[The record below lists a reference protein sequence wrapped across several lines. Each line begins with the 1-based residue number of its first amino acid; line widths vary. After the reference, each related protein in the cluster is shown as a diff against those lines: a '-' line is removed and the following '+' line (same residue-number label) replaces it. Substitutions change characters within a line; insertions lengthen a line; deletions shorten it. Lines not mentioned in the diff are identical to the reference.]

1 MREIL
6 QTGFD
11 KMGIPWD
18 DEKINRLEKYA
29 KLLVEWN
36 EKMNLTAIT
45 DTEGIAVKH
54 FLDSAA
60 ALTTGKIKGRV
71 IDVGTGAGFPG
82 VVLKIMQPEISLTLL
97 DSLNKRLVFL
107 KEVLDTLGID
117 DVELIHSRAEDG
129 AHKKG
134 YRESYDVATS
144 RAVAALP
151 LLSELCLGYVKPGG
165 SLIALKGPSVT
176 EEAKDA
182 KRAIYILGGE
192 IEKIEDANV
201 PGSDMDH
208 KIIHIKKVRQTP
220 IKFPRKSAIITKSP
234 IETCYNK

>member
-6 QTGFD
+6 QNGFD
-11 KMGIPWD
+11 QMGILWD
-18 DEKINRLEKYA
+18 DEKISRLEKYA
-29 KLLVEWN
+29 ELLVEWN

-45 DTEGIAVKH
+45 DMEGIAVKH
-54 FLDSAA
+54 FLDSAS
-60 ALTTGKIKGRV
+60 ALTTGKIKGKV

-82 VVLKIMQPEISLTLL
+82 VVLKIMKPEIKLTLL

-129 AHKKG
+129 AHKTG
-134 YRESYDVATS
+134 YRENYDVAVS

-151 LLSELCLGYVKPGG
+151 LLSELCLGYVKPKG
-165 SLIALKGPSVT
+165 SFIALKGPAAP
-176 EEAKDA
+176 EEARDA

-192 IEKIEDANV
+192 IEKIEDAHV
-201 PGSDMDH
+201 PYSDMDH
-208 KIIHIKKVRQTP
+208 KIIHIKKVRHTP
-220 IKFPRKSAIITKSP
+220 IKFPRKSALITKSP
-234 IETCYNK
+234 IETCYKK

>member
-6 QTGFD
+6 QNGFD

-18 DEKINRLEKYA
+18 DEKISRLEKYA
-29 KLLVEWN
+29 ELLKEWN

-45 DTEGIAVKH
+45 DTKGIAVKH
-54 FLDSAA
+54 FLDSAS
-60 ALTTGKIKGRV
+60 ALTTGKINGKV

-82 VVLKIMQPEISLTLL
+82 VVLKIMKPEIELTLL

-107 KEVLDTLGID
+107 KEVLDTLGIS
-117 DVELIHSRAEDG
+117 DVELVHSRAEDG
-129 AHKKG
+129 AHKKE
-134 YRESYDVATS
+134 YREKYDVAVS

-151 LLSELCLGYVKPGG
+151 LLSELCLGYVKKGG
-165 SLIALKGPSVT
+165 SLVALKGPSVT
-176 EEAKDA
+176 EEALAA

-192 IEKIEDANV
+192 IEKILDAQV
-201 PGSDMDH
+201 PDTEMEH
-208 KIIHIKKVRQTP
+208 KIIILKKVRHTP
-220 IKFPRKSAIITKSP
+220 IKFPRKPALITKSP

>member
-11 KMGIPWD
+11 RMGLLWD
-18 DEKINRLEKYA
+18 EEKIQRLEKYA
-29 KLLVEWN
+29 ELLREWN

-45 DTEGIAVKH
+45 DMEGIAVKH

-60 ALTTGKIKGRV
+60 ALTTGKINGKV

-82 VVLKIMQPEISLTLL
+82 VVLKIMKPEIELTLL

-107 KEVLDTLGID
+107 KQVLDTLGID
-117 DVELIHSRAEDG
+117 DVELVHSRAEDG

-134 YRESYDVATS
+134 YRESYDVAVS

-165 SLIALKGPSVT
+165 RLIALKGPSVT
-176 EEAKDA
+176 EEAEDA
-182 KRAIYILGGE
+182 KRAIHILGGE
-192 IEKIEDANV
+192 IEKIEDADV
-201 PGSDMDH
+201 PGSDMEH
-208 KIIHIKKVRQTP
+208 KIIHIKKVRHTP
-220 IKFPRKSAIITKSP
+220 MKFPRKPALITKSP
-234 IETCYNK
+234 IETCYK

>member
-6 QTGFD
+6 QNGFD
-11 KMGIPWD
+11 QMGISWD
-18 DEKINRLEKYA
+18 DEKISRLEKYA
-29 KLLVEWN
+29 ELLTEWN

-45 DTEGIAVKH
+45 DKEEIAVKH
-54 FLDSAA
+54 FLDSAS
-60 ALTTGKIKGRV
+60 ALTTGKIKGKV

-82 VVLKIMQPEISLTLL
+82 VVLKIMNPEIELTLL

-107 KEVLDTLGID
+107 KEVLDNLGID

-134 YRESYDVATS
+134 YRESYDVAVS

-165 SLIALKGPSVT
+165 YFVALKGPSVT
-176 EEAKDA
+176 EEAKAA

-192 IEKIEDANV
+192 TEKIEDANV
-201 PGSDMDH
+201 PYSDMEH
-208 KIIHIKKVRQTP
+208 KIVHIKKVRHTP
-220 IKFPRKSAIITKSP
+220 IKFPRKSALITKSP

>member
-6 QTGFD
+6 QKGFD

-18 DEKINRLEKYA
+18 HEKISSLEKYA
-29 KLLVEWN
+29 ELLKEWN

-54 FLDSAA
+54 FLDSAS
-60 ALTTGKIKGRV
+60 ALTTGKIKGKV

-82 VVLKIMQPEISLTLL
+82 LVLKIMNPEIKLTLL

-107 KEVLDTLGID
+107 KEVLDTLGIT
-117 DVELIHSRAEDG
+117 DVELVHSRAEDG
-129 AHKKG
+129 AHKRE
-134 YRESYDVATS
+134 YREKYDVAVS

-151 LLSELCLGYVKPGG
+151 LLSELCLGYVKKGG
-165 SLIALKGPSVT
+165 SLVALKGPSVT

-192 IEKIEDANV
+192 TESILESHV
-201 PGSDMDH
+201 PDSEMEH
-208 KIIHIKKVRQTP
+208 KIIIIKKVRHTP
-220 IKFPRKSAIITKSP
+220 IKFPRKPALITKSP
-234 IETCYNK
+234 IETCYK